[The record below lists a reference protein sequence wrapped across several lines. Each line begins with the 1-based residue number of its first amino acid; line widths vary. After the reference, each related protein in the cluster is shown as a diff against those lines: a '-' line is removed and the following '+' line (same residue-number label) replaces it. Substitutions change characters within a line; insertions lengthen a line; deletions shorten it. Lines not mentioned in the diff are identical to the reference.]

1 MTKSSTFLCLS
12 LLFLFTSCEKESE
25 ELTLSSVKITKI
37 IVNEYPITNGGV
49 PWDDPFIGSATGPD
63 ITWKISGPQLLEST
77 TYFGDASGNAIE
89 FSSDFPAYI
98 SVPESVYSIQLFDID
113 DLDSSDL
120 ASNDDLMVEI
130 PWKPSSTSSGAGT
143 EWINVTGV
151 NTSIDIQVTYLYE

>member
-1 MTKSSTFLCLS
+1 MTKTTTYFCIS
-12 LLFLFTSCEKESE
+12 LLLLFTSCKKESE
-25 ELTLSSVKITKI
+25 QLELSSVKITKI
-37 IVNEYPITNGGV
+37 IINEYPVTNGGV
-49 PWDDPFIGSATGPD
+49 PWDDPFIGTATGPD
-63 ITWKISGPQLLEST
+63 VTWKISGPQLIESS
-77 TYFGDASGNAIE
+77 TYFEDTNGGELE

-120 ASNDDLMVEI
+120 GSSDDLMVEI

-143 EWINVTGV
+143 EWINVTGT